1 VRALRAGGST
11 GVWHGMC
18 VSATSDGGGPAVPPA
33 LTMAAAAGTPPLP
46 DECSDT
52 GLRYFPGSIWDF
64 VVAFLCYTMVLP
76 FFLSC
81 IIAVVGD
88 NSGVGRLV
96 RFVNVAAA
104 IYFPFWGVMM

>member
-1 VRALRAGGST
+1 MRAGLGALAWC
-11 GVWHGMC
+11 GIC
-18 VSATSDGGGPAVPPA
+18 AAAAADGGAARCAPA

-46 DECSDT
+46 EECLDS

-104 IYFPFWGVMM
+104 IYFPFWGIMM